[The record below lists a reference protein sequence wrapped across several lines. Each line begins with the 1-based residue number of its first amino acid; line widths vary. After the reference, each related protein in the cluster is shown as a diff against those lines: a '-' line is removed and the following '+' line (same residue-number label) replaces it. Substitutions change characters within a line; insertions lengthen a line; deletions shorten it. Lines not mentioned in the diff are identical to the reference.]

1 MDSKTRTKVNI
12 GGREYGIAGFE
23 SEEYIH
29 RVAIY
34 VDRKMN
40 ELSKATPGVSPQSL
54 AILVSLNIADEF
66 IKKTEEASALEAE
79 LLSLREELKKLK
91 IEYALIKEKGEV
103 RTLKKAQPTG
113 RIFDTVK

>member
-40 ELSKATPGVSPQSL
+40 ELSKATPGVSPQNL
-54 AILVSLNIADEF
+54 AILASLNVADEL
-66 IKKTEEASALEAE
+66 IKKTDELSALEIE
-79 LLSLREELKKLK
+79 LISLREELKKLK
-91 IEYALIKEKGEV
+91 IEHTLLKESGEH
-103 RTLKKAQPTG
+103 TDK
-113 RIFDTVK
+113 TVKKFR